1 MDSNST
7 LQDGADSVDAR
18 AFGSGQLC
26 GVRVL
31 EFGSFLAGPF
41 MARLLA
47 DFGAEVIKV
56 EPPKGGD
63 QNRTWG
69 IRAGDTSYS
78 WFVQARNKKC
88 ITCDLHLAKGQEL
101 ARRLAAQS
109 DIVIENFRPG
119 KIAEWGLG
127 YETLRRLNSKVVM
140 VHISGFG
147 QTGPYK
153 DRAGFGSV
161 GEAMGGVRYLTCEP
175 GRQPIRTGIAL
186 GDSVAGLYACFAS
199 MMALRRAEQTGQG
212 QEIDVAITEAV
223 LGLMDAIILEYSGTG
238 QIRQPRG
245 GKLGG
250 GVPSNIYP
258 SADGHYV
265 VIGGNSDSIFRRLM
279 KVMGRPE
286 LGDDPKYR
294 TNVERLAHEDELDE
308 LISSWTRQHSA
319 DQIMTDLN
327 DNGVPAGP
335 IYNSADIIEDRHF
348 QEREA
353 LVDVFIP
360 EAGRNLTMQGIVPKF
375 SSTPGKIRWPG
386 PALGEHNREVYEG
399 LLGLGKIEMDTLRKE
414 GVI

>member
-1 MDSNST
+1 
-7 LQDGADSVDAR
+7 
-18 AFGSGQLC
+18 
-26 GVRVL
+26 
-31 EFGSFLAGPF
+31 

-56 EPPKGGD
+56 EPPNGGD

-69 IRAGDTSYS
+69 IRAGETSYS
-78 WFVQARNKKC
+78 WLVQARNKKC
-88 ITCDLHLAKGQEL
+88 ITCDLHLPKGQEL

-109 DIVIENFRPG
+109 DIVLENFRPG
-119 KIAEWGLG
+119 KMAAWGLG
-127 YETLRRLNSKVVM
+127 YEILRELNPKVVM

-186 GDSVAGLYACFAS
+186 GDSVAGLYASFAA
-199 MMALRRAEQTGQG
+199 MIALRRAEQTGLG

-223 LGLMDAIILEYSGTG
+223 LSLMDAIILEYSGTG
-238 QIRQPRG
+238 QVRQPRG

-258 SADGHYV
+258 SADGHLI

-286 LGDDPKYR
+286 LADDPRYR
-294 TNVERLAHEDELDE
+294 TNVERLKHENELDE
-308 LISSWTRQHSA
+308 LISDWTRRNSA
-319 DQIMTDLN
+319 EKIMIDLN

-335 IYNSADIIEDRHF
+335 IYNSADIVKDPHF
-348 QEREA
+348 LAREA

-360 EAGRNLTMQGIVPKF
+360 EAGRKLAMQGIVPKF
-375 SSTPGKIRWPG
+375 SSSPGKIRWAG
-386 PALGEHNREVYEG
+386 PALGAHNSEIYQG
-399 LLGLGKIEMDTLRKE
+399 LLGLEQNEMEALREE

>member
-1 MDSNST
+1 MQFDSSSHT
-7 LQDGADSVDAR
+7 GKISEAA
-18 AFGSGQLC
+18 AGQLS

-56 EPPKGGD
+56 EPPNGGD

-69 IRAGDTSYS
+69 IRAGETSYS
-78 WFVQARNKKC
+78 WLVQARNKKC
-88 ITCDLHLAKGQEL
+88 ITCDLHLPKGQEL

-109 DIVIENFRPG
+109 DIVLENFRPG
-119 KIAEWGLG
+119 KMAAWGLG
-127 YETLRRLNSKVVM
+127 YEILRELNPKVVM

-186 GDSVAGLYACFAS
+186 GDSVAGLYASFAA
-199 MMALRRAEQTGQG
+199 MIALRRAEQTGLG

-223 LGLMDAIILEYSGTG
+223 LSLMDAIILEYSGTG
-238 QIRQPRG
+238 QVRQPRG

-258 SADGHYV
+258 SADGHLI

-286 LGDDPKYR
+286 LADDPRYR
-294 TNVERLAHEDELDE
+294 TNVERLKHENELDE
-308 LISSWTRQHSA
+308 LISDWTRRNSA
-319 DQIMTDLN
+319 EKIMTDLN

-335 IYNSADIIEDRHF
+335 IYNSADIVKDPHF
-348 QEREA
+348 LAREA

-360 EAGRNLTMQGIVPKF
+360 EAGRKLAMQGIVPKF
-375 SSTPGKIRWPG
+375 SSSPGKIRWAG
-386 PALGEHNREVYEG
+386 PALGAHNSEIYQG
-399 LLGLGKIEMDTLRKE
+399 LLGLEQNEMEALREE

>member
-1 MDSNST
+1 MPFDSSSHT
-7 LQDGADSVDAR
+7 EKISVSA
-18 AFGSGQLC
+18 AGQLT

-56 EPPKGGD
+56 EPPNGGD

-69 IRAGDTSYS
+69 IRAGETSYS
-78 WFVQARNKKC
+78 WLVQARNKKC
-88 ITCDLHLAKGQEL
+88 ITCDLHLPKGQEL

-109 DIVIENFRPG
+109 DIVLENFRPG
-119 KIAEWGLG
+119 KMAAWGLG
-127 YETLRRLNSKVVM
+127 YEILRELNPKVVM

-153 DRAGFGSV
+153 NRAGFGSV

-186 GDSVAGLYACFAS
+186 GDSVAGLYASFAA
-199 MMALRRAEQTGQG
+199 MIALRRAEQTGQG

-223 LGLMDAIILEYSGTG
+223 LSLMDAIILEYSGTG

-258 SADGHYV
+258 SADGHLI

-286 LGDDPKYR
+286 LAEDQRYR
-294 TNVERLAHEDELDE
+294 TNVERLKHENELDE
-308 LISSWTRQHSA
+308 LISDWTRRNSA
-319 DQIMTDLN
+319 EKIMTDLN

-335 IYNSADIIEDRHF
+335 IYNSADIVKDPHF
-348 QEREA
+348 LAREA

-360 EAGRNLTMQGIVPKF
+360 EAGRKLAMQGIVPKF
-375 SSTPGKIRWPG
+375 SSLPGKIRWAG
-386 PALGEHNREVYEG
+386 PALGAHNSEIYQG
-399 LLGLGKIEMDTLRKE
+399 LLGLEQNEMEALREE

>member
-1 MDSNST
+1 MGIESKPKEAVDS
-7 LQDGADSVDAR
+7 LDAR
-18 AFGSGQLC
+18 QENIGQLA

-69 IRAGDTSYS
+69 IREGDTSYS

-88 ITCDLHLAKGQEL
+88 ITCDLHLPRGQEL
-101 ARRLAAQS
+101 ARLLALKC
-109 DIVIENFRPG
+109 DIVLENFRPG
-119 KIAEWGLG
+119 KMAEWGLG
-127 YETLRRLNSKVVM
+127 YDVLRGLNPKLVM

-175 GRQPIRTGIAL
+175 GRQPIRTGVAL

-199 MMALRRAEQTGQG
+199 MMALRRAEQSGQG

-223 LGLMDAIILEYSGTG
+223 LSLMDAIILEYSATG

-258 SADGHYV
+258 SADGHFI

-279 KVMGRPE
+279 RVMGRPE
-286 LGDDPKYR
+286 LADDSRYR
-294 TNVERLAHEDELDE
+294 NNAERLAHENELDE
-308 LISSWTRQHSA
+308 LISSWTRQSSA
-319 DQIMTDLN
+319 ERIMTELN

-335 IYNSADIIEDRHF
+335 IYNSADIVQDPHF
-348 QEREA
+348 REREA
-353 LVDVFIP
+353 VVDVFIP

-375 SSTPGKIRWPG
+375 SSWPGTIRWAG
-386 PALGEHNREVYEG
+386 PALGQHNREIYEG
-399 LLGLGKIEMDTLRKE
+399 LLGLGEDDLGGLRKE

>member
-1 MDSNST
+1 MQFDSSSHT
-7 LQDGADSVDAR
+7 GKISEAA
-18 AFGSGQLC
+18 AGQLS

-56 EPPKGGD
+56 EPPNGGD

-69 IRAGDTSYS
+69 IRAGETSYS
-78 WFVQARNKKC
+78 WLVQARNKKC
-88 ITCDLHLAKGQEL
+88 ITCDLHLPKGQEL

-109 DIVIENFRPG
+109 DIVLENFRPG
-119 KIAEWGLG
+119 KMAAWGLG
-127 YETLRRLNSKVVM
+127 YEILRELNPKVVM

-186 GDSVAGLYACFAS
+186 GDSVAGLYASFAA
-199 MMALRRAEQTGQG
+199 MIALRRAEQTGLG

-223 LGLMDAIILEYSGTG
+223 LSLMDAIILEYSGTG
-238 QIRQPRG
+238 QVRQPRG

-258 SADGHYV
+258 SADGHLI

-286 LGDDPKYR
+286 LADDPRYR
-294 TNVERLAHEDELDE
+294 TNVERLKHENELDE
-308 LISSWTRQHSA
+308 LISDWTRRNSA
-319 DQIMTDLN
+319 EKIMIDLN

-335 IYNSADIIEDRHF
+335 IYNSADIVKDPHF
-348 QEREA
+348 LAREA

-360 EAGRNLTMQGIVPKF
+360 EAGRKLAMQGIVPKF
-375 SSTPGKIRWPG
+375 SSSPGKIRWAG
-386 PALGEHNREVYEG
+386 PALGAHNSEIYQG
-399 LLGLGKIEMDTLRKE
+399 LLGLEQNEMEALREE

>member
-1 MDSNST
+1 MPFDSTSHTGNISEST
-7 LQDGADSVDAR
+7 T
-18 AFGSGQLC
+18 GQLS

-56 EPPKGGD
+56 EPPNGGD

-69 IRAGDTSYS
+69 IRAGETSYS

-88 ITCDLHLAKGQEL
+88 ITCDLHLPKGQEL

-109 DIVIENFRPG
+109 DIVLENFRPG
-119 KIAEWGLG
+119 KMAAWGLG
-127 YETLRRLNSKVVM
+127 YQILRELNPKVVM

-186 GDSVAGLYACFAS
+186 GDSVAGLYASFAA
-199 MMALRRAEQTGQG
+199 MIALRRAEQTGQG

-223 LGLMDAIILEYSGTG
+223 LSLMDAIILEYSGTG

-258 SADGHYV
+258 SADGHLI

-286 LGDDPKYR
+286 LADDPRYR
-294 TNVERLAHEDELDE
+294 TNVERLKHENELDE
-308 LISSWTRQHSA
+308 LISDWTRRNSA
-319 DQIMTDLN
+319 EKIMTDLN

-335 IYNSADIIEDRHF
+335 IYNSADIVKDPHF
-348 QEREA
+348 LAREA

-360 EAGRNLTMQGIVPKF
+360 EAGRKLAMQGIVPKF
-375 SSTPGKIRWPG
+375 SSSPGKIRWAG
-386 PALGEHNREVYEG
+386 PALGAHNSETYQG
-399 LLGLGKIEMDTLRKE
+399 LLGLEQNEMEALREE

>member
-1 MDSNST
+1 MPFDSKSRTENISES
-7 LQDGADSVDAR
+7 AA
-18 AFGSGQLC
+18 AQLS

-56 EPPKGGD
+56 EPPNGGD

-69 IRAGDTSYS
+69 IRAGETSYS
-78 WFVQARNKKC
+78 WLVQARNKKC
-88 ITCDLHLAKGQEL
+88 ITCDLHLPRGQEL
-101 ARRLAAQS
+101 ARRLAAHS
-109 DIVIENFRPG
+109 DIVLENFRPG
-119 KIAEWGLG
+119 KMAAWGLG
-127 YETLRRLNSKVVM
+127 YEILRGLNPKVVM

-175 GRQPIRTGIAL
+175 GRQPIRTGVAL
-186 GDSVAGLYACFAS
+186 GDSVAGLYASFAA
-199 MMALRRAEQTGQG
+199 MIALRRAEQTGQG

-258 SADGHYV
+258 SCDGHLI

-286 LGDDPKYR
+286 LADDPRYR
-294 TNVERLAHEDELDE
+294 TNVERLKHENELDE
-308 LISSWTRQHSA
+308 LISDWTHKNSA
-319 DQIMTDLN
+319 EKIMTDLN
-327 DNGVPAGP
+327 DNGIPAGP
-335 IYNSADIIEDRHF
+335 IYNSADIVRDPHF
-348 QEREA
+348 LAREA

-360 EAGRNLTMQGIVPKF
+360 EAGRKLAMQGIVPKF
-375 SSTPGKIRWPG
+375 SSSPGKIHWAG
-386 PALGEHNREVYEG
+386 PALGAHNSEIYQG
-399 LLGLGKIEMDTLRKE
+399 LLGLEQSEIEALRKE

>member
-1 MDSNST
+1 MPF
-7 LQDGADSVDAR
+7 DSVSLNENLSETS
-18 AFGSGQLC
+18 SGQLS

-56 EPPKGGD
+56 EPPNGGD

-69 IRAGDTSYS
+69 LRAGETSYS
-78 WFVQARNKKC
+78 WLVQARNKKC
-88 ITCDLHLAKGQEL
+88 VTCDLHLPKGQEL
-101 ARRLAAQS
+101 ARRLAQHS
-109 DIVIENFRPG
+109 DIVLENFRPG
-119 KIAEWGLG
+119 KMAAWGLG
-127 YETLRRLNSKVVM
+127 YEVLSRLNPKVVM

-175 GRQPIRTGIAL
+175 GRQPIRTGVAL
-186 GDSVAGLYACFAS
+186 GDSVAGLYASFAA
-199 MMALRRAEQTGQG
+199 MIALRRAEQTGQG

-223 LGLMDAIILEYSGTG
+223 LSLMDAIILEYSGTG
-238 QIRQPRG
+238 QVRQPRG

-258 SADGHYV
+258 SADGHLI

-279 KVMGRPE
+279 KVMGSPE
-286 LGDDPKYR
+286 LADDPRYR
-294 TNVERLAHEDELDE
+294 SNVERLKHEAELDE
-308 LISSWTRQHSA
+308 LISDWTRRNSA
-319 DQIMTDLN
+319 EKIMTDLN

-335 IYNSADIIEDRHF
+335 IYSSADIVKDPHF
-348 QEREA
+348 QAREA

-360 EAGRNLTMQGIVPKF
+360 EAGRNLAMQGIVPKF
-375 SSTPGKIRWPG
+375 STLPGKIRWPG
-386 PALGEHNREVYEG
+386 PPLGAHNREIYEG
-399 LLGLGKIEMDTLRKE
+399 LLGLEHSEVEALREE

>member
-1 MDSNST
+1 MEFNSK
-7 LQDGADSVDAR
+7 LNDDLRSSDAPNP
-18 AFGSGQLC
+18 GLLS

-47 DFGAEVIKV
+47 DFGADVVKV
-56 EPPKGGD
+56 EPPNGGD

-69 IRAGDTSYS
+69 IRAGNTSYS

-88 ITCDLHLAKGQEL
+88 ITCDLHLPKGQAL
-101 ARRLAAQS
+101 ARRLAAKS
-109 DIVIENFRPG
+109 DIVLENFRPG
-119 KIAEWGLG
+119 KMAEWGLG
-127 YETLRRLNSKVVM
+127 YDVLRGLNPKVVM

-175 GRQPIRTGIAL
+175 GRQPIRTGVAL
-186 GDSVAGLYACFAS
+186 GDSVAGLYAGFAS
-199 MMALRRAEQTGQG
+199 MMALRRAEQSGQG

-223 LGLMDAIILEYSGTG
+223 LSLMDAIILEYSGTG

-258 SADGHYV
+258 SADGHYI

-286 LGDDPKYR
+286 LADDARYR
-294 TNVERLAHEDELDE
+294 TNVERLAHESELDE
-308 LISSWTRQHSA
+308 LIGGWTRQNSA
-319 DQIMTDLN
+319 EKIMTELN

-335 IYNSADIIEDRHF
+335 IYNSADIVKDPHF
-348 QEREA
+348 REREA
-353 LVDVFIP
+353 LVEVYIP
-360 EAGRNLTMQGIVPKF
+360 EAERNLTMQGIVPKL
-375 SSTPGKIRWPG
+375 SSTPGRIRWAG
-386 PALGEHNREVYEG
+386 PTLGEHNREIYEG
-399 LLGLGKIEMDTLRKE
+399 LLGLEQSEMDTLRE
-414 GVI
+414 ERVI

>member
-1 MDSNST
+1 MPFDSTSHTGNISEST
-7 LQDGADSVDAR
+7 T
-18 AFGSGQLC
+18 GQLS

-56 EPPKGGD
+56 EPPNGGD

-69 IRAGDTSYS
+69 IRAGETSYS

-88 ITCDLHLAKGQEL
+88 ITCDLHLPKGQEL

-109 DIVIENFRPG
+109 DIVLENFRPG
-119 KIAEWGLG
+119 KMAAWGLG
-127 YETLRRLNSKVVM
+127 YQILRELNPKVVM

-186 GDSVAGLYACFAS
+186 GDSVAGLYASFAA
-199 MMALRRAEQTGQG
+199 MIALRRAEQTGQG

-223 LGLMDAIILEYSGTG
+223 LSLMDAIILEYSGTG

-258 SADGHYV
+258 SADGHLI

-286 LGDDPKYR
+286 LADDPRYR
-294 TNVERLAHEDELDE
+294 TNVERLKHENELDE
-308 LISSWTRQHSA
+308 LISDWTRRNSA
-319 DQIMTDLN
+319 EKIMTDLN

-335 IYNSADIIEDRHF
+335 IYNSADIVKDPHF
-348 QEREA
+348 LAREA

-360 EAGRNLTMQGIVPKF
+360 EAGRKLAMQGIVPKF
-375 SSTPGKIRWPG
+375 SSSPGKIRWAG
-386 PALGEHNREVYEG
+386 PALGAHNSEIYQG
-399 LLGLGKIEMDTLRKE
+399 LLGLEQNEMEALREE

>member
-1 MDSNST
+1 MPFDSSSPT
-7 LQDGADSVDAR
+7 GKISESAA
-18 AFGSGQLC
+18 GQLS

-56 EPPKGGD
+56 EPPNGGD

-69 IRAGDTSYS
+69 IRAGETSYS

-88 ITCDLHLAKGQEL
+88 ITCDLHLSKGQEL

-109 DIVIENFRPG
+109 DIVLENFRPG
-119 KIAEWGLG
+119 KMAAWGLG
-127 YETLRRLNSKVVM
+127 YEILRELNPKVVM

-186 GDSVAGLYACFAS
+186 GDSVAGLYASFAAII
-199 MMALRRAEQTGQG
+199 ALRRAEQTGQG

-223 LGLMDAIILEYSGTG
+223 LSLMDAIILEYSGTG

-258 SADGHYV
+258 SANGHLI

-286 LGDDPKYR
+286 LADDPRYR
-294 TNVERLAHEDELDE
+294 TNVERLKHENELDE
-308 LISSWTRQHSA
+308 LISEWTRRNSA
-319 DQIMTDLN
+319 EKIMTDLN

-335 IYNSADIIEDRHF
+335 IYNSADIVKDPHF
-348 QEREA
+348 LAREA

-360 EAGRNLTMQGIVPKF
+360 EAGRKLAMQGIVPKF
-375 SSTPGKIRWPG
+375 SSSPGKIRWAG
-386 PALGEHNREVYEG
+386 PALGAHNSEIYQG
-399 LLGLGKIEMDTLRKE
+399 ILGLKQNEMETLREE